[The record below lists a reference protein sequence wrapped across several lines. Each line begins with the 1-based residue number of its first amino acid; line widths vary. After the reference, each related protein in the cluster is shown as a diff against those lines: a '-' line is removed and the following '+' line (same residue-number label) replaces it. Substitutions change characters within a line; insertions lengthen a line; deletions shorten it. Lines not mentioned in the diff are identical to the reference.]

1 MKQVIACLVL
11 ILLSGCTTYN
21 YQGSLIAPD
30 SNDVER
36 EVVLYWNK
44 TEPLIGSAKASE
56 LKLLICDTSIS
67 FVEREEGIIF
77 RGEPNRDII
86 AKTRQPAPNGYICGK
101 VLHEKKIIKI
111 DQDELSLIVS
121 CLPKNGSFS
130 VKPRVYIKAQD
141 TPYKFKINV
150 SKEWSWFG
158 NTPKGAA
165 VPVCDG

>member
-1 MKQVIACLVL
+1 MKQVIACFAL

-30 SNDVER
+30 SNDMER

-56 LKLLICDTSIS
+56 LKLLVCDTSIS
-67 FVEREEGIIF
+67 FVEIDEGIIF
-77 RGEPNRDII
+77 RGSPDRDII
-86 AKTRQPAPNGYICGK
+86 AETNQPAPNGYICGK
-101 VLHEKKIIKI
+101 VLDEKKIVKI

-130 VKPRVYIKAQD
+130 VKPRIYLKAQD
-141 TPYKFKINV
+141 KPYKFKINV

-158 NTPKGAA
+158 KIPKGAA
-165 VPVCDG
+165 VPVCD